1 MAVVGLNWKDISFS
15 WHQFPALSMNFMYIF
30 CWPDFFPFSSLSFF
44 SFNLNPLSFPLP
56 HPFLPLFHAI
66 LLLFHF
72 LHHFRLHL
80 LSPLTSLPASV
91 PPPSTLPIFPF
102 IASSF
107 HSTLPSP
114 FHSFIPALASPPPPW
129 TFVLPRSPLLTP
141 LPVPNS
147 FLSVFFFPY
156 KSSNISFQAKFKRE
170 EKQHRTL
177 IEKALRKHKIISV
190 FFLVLLYI
198 LKKKHSYVEVQ
209 LHVKILQLLKVN
221 KPQILLAIQI
231 FYPGNRLMRKDK
243 PISNRCLLE
252 IRQNSPVLF
261 TEKCK
266 IGMEN

>member
-44 SFNLNPLSFPLP
+44 SFNLIPLSFPLP

-72 LHHFRLHL
+72 LHYFRLHL
-80 LSPLTSLPASV
+80 LSPLTSLPAFV
-91 PPPSTLPIFPF
+91 LPPSTLPIFPF

-114 FHSFIPALASPPPPW
+114 FHSFIPALVSSPLLW
-129 TFVLPRSPLLTP
+129 TFVLPSSPLLTP
-141 LPVPNS
+141 LPFHSTLPSPFHSFIPALVSSPLLWTFVLPSSPLLTSLPFPNS
-147 FLSVFFFPY
+147 FLSVCFFFPY

-198 LKKKHSYVEVQ
+198 LKKKTFLRWST
-209 LHVKILQLLKVN
+209 
-221 KPQILLAIQI
+221 A
-231 FYPGNRLMRKDK
+231 
-243 PISNRCLLE
+243 
-252 IRQNSPVLF
+252 
-261 TEKCK
+261 TCK
-266 IGMEN
+266 NPAAP